1 MGPVLRDAAVQAM
14 TLAPDSLLERAP
26 GAGLAVATT
35 PEEDADQTRVQVWS
49 LADRR
54 LLQRTPDTPDAPFVA
69 DFKPGYATSDSGGQT
84 WRVYA
89 LNDASGR
96 VQVQAA
102 KSTQALRENYVHR
115 LTRGLIFATLMFLL
129 LVAAALGVMRRA
141 FKPVDRAGDMILRR
155 QPQDQTLVP
164 LAGMPAELRP
174 FIDSINQL
182 LERQRATV
190 EREREFLANAAHE
203 LRTPLAALSAQ
214 AELVARSPDTPQR
227 ARRGQAAHRGH
238 THRPPDRTAAGP
250 GPHRYPVRQRAGNAA
265 PDQLANMIARD
276 YEAAAQRKQQ
286 RIVLDT
292 QPCAVMGNLDALGV
306 LLRNLLDNAL
316 RYTPAGGQ
324 VMVSC
329 RDRQDGGAVLKVADN
344 GPGIAPQERQRVF
357 DRFHRVAGSGERGSG
372 IGLALV
378 AQIARRHGADITL
391 GPACRTEASR

>member
-1 MGPVLRDAAVQAM
+1 
-14 TLAPDSLLERAP
+14 
-26 GAGLAVATT
+26 
-35 PEEDADQTRVQVWS
+35 
-49 LADRR
+49 
-54 LLQRTPDTPDAPFVA
+54 
-69 DFKPGYATSDSGGQT
+69 
-84 WRVYA
+84 
-89 LNDASGR
+89 
-96 VQVQAA
+96 
-102 KSTQALRENYVHR
+102 
-115 LTRGLIFATLMFLL
+115 
-129 LVAAALGVMRRA
+129 
-141 FKPVDRAGDMILRR
+141 MILRR

-227 ARRGQAAHRGH
+227 AAVDKLRTVAIRTGRLTEQLLDQA
-238 THRPPDRTAAGP
+238 RTDTLCDSVP
-250 GPHRYPVRQRAGNAA
+250 ETLRL
-265 PDQLANMIARD
+265 DQLANMIARD